1 MYLCWGVMV
10 SMLIQRP
17 DQSLFIKPCRTPKVN
32 IGVTEKSFKNPGY
45 ELFIMSCFKTKE
57 NTVSLISTP
66 ISVGELL
73 DKVTILEIK
82 QDKIKAADKLKNVRH
97 ELHLLQSI
105 CEQENLL
112 NDDVKAQKQALKAV
126 NLRLWAIEDDIRIK
140 EKKGEFDEDFIQLA
154 RRVYFENDDRAAIK
168 KQINLMTGSQLIEEK
183 SYQDYR

>member
-1 MYLCWGVMV
+1 MNLV
-10 SMLIQRP
+10 
-17 DQSLFIKPCRTPKVN
+17 
-32 IGVTEKSFKNPGY
+32 
-45 ELFIMSCFKTKE
+45 
-57 NTVSLISTP
+57 STP

-82 QDKIKAADKLKNVRH
+82 KDKINDTEKLKNVQH
-97 ELHLLQSI
+97 ELSLLQSI

-112 NDDVKAQKQALKAV
+112 NEEVNQKKQALKEV

-140 EKKGEFDEDFIQLA
+140 EKKQEFDDEFIQLA

-168 KQINLMTGSQLIEEK
+168 KQINLMTGSALVEEK